1 MKIKSDVFWWKLTAY
16 VVKSVEKV
24 QCSSTKTYPKQKT
37 ETWFNIQIF
46 LFLVTLDAVVNVCQR
61 NQKICYQR

>member
-24 QCSSTKTYPKQKT
+24 RISTKTYPKQKT

-46 LFLVTLDAVVNVCQR
+46 LFLVTLDVVVNVC
-61 NQKICYQR
+61 